1 MKLIPVVGLA
11 ALISASAGSAA
22 LAQGARYPNENPNVE
37 AYRDYQAQ
45 RDAYGDQVDA
55 YARQRDDY
63 AEQRDAYEQNAV
75 DYRAERR
82 AYERRLRA
90 YEWAREAYD
99 ARYGPGA
106 YEHYYRAPMAP
117 D

>member
-1 MKLIPVVGLA
+1 MKLIPIVGLA
-11 ALISASAGSAA
+11 ALIAASAGSAA
-22 LAQGARYPNENPNVE
+22 LAQGARYPDENPNVE

-45 RDAYGDQVDA
+45 RGAYDDQVDA

-63 AEQRDAYEQNAV
+63 AQQRDDYQQNAA

-82 AYERRLRA
+82 AYERRLRD

-99 ARYGPGA
+99 AKYGPGA
-106 YEHYYRAPMAP
+106 YEYYHRAPAAP
-117 D
+117 Y